1 MTNTG
6 AIIMGVFAAIWWLVG
21 VRASGY
27 ASPLTYGIPILV
39 TGLIVIAAL
48 RLRGRHRFE
57 QASPEE
63 EARRGR
69 LVGIASGGEGLAIF
83 VAMIVLGNLGLS
95 DYAAPVI
102 AIIVG
107 LHFVPLARWLP
118 AHLYYGTSA
127 LLIVLGVC
135 GFALRAP
142 DRRLLIVSVGA
153 ACVLWLTCVLVL
165 GRAPIMRDHARDA
178 SAV

>member
-21 VRASGY
+21 VRASGH
-27 ASPLTYGIPILV
+27 ASPLTYSIPILV
-39 TGLIVIAAL
+39 TGLIFVAA
-48 RLRGRHRFE
+48 LRGRHHFE
-57 QASPEE
+57 QVSPEE
-63 EARRGR
+63 DARRGR

-83 VAMIVLGNLGLS
+83 LAMIVLGNLGLR

-135 GFALRAP
+135 GLAIRAP

-165 GRAPIMRDHARDA
+165 GRARVMRDDQRDA
-178 SAV
+178 PAA

>member
-1 MTNTG
+1 MSSTG
-6 AIIMGVFAAIWWLVG
+6 VIIMGVFAAIWWLVG
-21 VRASGY
+21 VRASGH
-27 ASPLTYGIPILV
+27 ASTLTYGIPLVV

-48 RLRGRHRFE
+48 RGRERFE

-83 VAMIVLGNLGLS
+83 LAMIVLGNLGLS

-107 LHFVPLARWLP
+107 LHFMPLARWMP
-118 AHLYYGTSA
+118 ARLYYCTGA

-135 GFALRAP
+135 GFAIQRP
-142 DRRLLIVSVGA
+142 DLRLLIVSLGA
-153 ACVLWLTCVLVL
+153 ASILWLTSIVVLARPRIIRDD
-165 GRAPIMRDHARDA
+165 GREA
-178 SAV
+178 SSV

>member
-6 AIIMGVFAAIWWLVG
+6 AIIMGVFAAVWWLVG
-21 VRASGY
+21 VRASGH

-39 TGLIVIAAL
+39 TGLIVVAA
-48 RLRGRHRFE
+48 LRGRHRFE
-57 QASPEE
+57 QVSPEE
-63 EARRGR
+63 DARRGR

-83 VAMIVLGNLGLS
+83 LAMLVLGNLGLS

-127 LLIVLGVC
+127 LLVVLGVC
-135 GFALRAP
+135 GFAIRAP

-165 GRAPIMRDHARDA
+165 GRARIMRDHEREA

>member
-21 VRASGY
+21 VRASGH
-27 ASPLTYGIPILV
+27 ASPLTYGVPLLF
-39 TGLIVIAAL
+39 TGLIVVAA
-48 RLRGRHRFE
+48 RRGRHRFE

-63 EARRGR
+63 DARRGR
-69 LVGIASGGEGLAIF
+69 LVGIASGGEGFAIF
-83 VAMIVLGNLGLS
+83 LAMIVLGNLGLS

-135 GFALRAP
+135 GFAIRP
-142 DRRLLIVSVGA
+142 SDQRLLIVSVGA
-153 ACVLWLTCVLVL
+153 ACVLWLTCGILLV
-165 GRAPIMRDHARDA
+165 RARTMRDGQRDA
-178 SAV
+178 PAA

>member
-21 VRASGY
+21 VRASGHG
-27 ASPLTYGIPILV
+27 SPLTYGIALLV
-39 TGLIVIAAL
+39 TGMIVVAAW
-48 RLRGRHRFE
+48 RGRHRFE

-63 EARRGR
+63 DARRGR

-83 VAMIVLGNLGLS
+83 LAMIVLGNLGLS

-118 AHLYYGTSA
+118 ARLYYGTSA

-135 GFALRAP
+135 GFAIRAP
-142 DRRLLIVSVGA
+142 DRRLLIVSIGA
-153 ACVLWLTCVLVL
+153 ACVLWLTCALVL
-165 GRAPIMRDHARDA
+165 SRARIMRDHERET

>member
-1 MTNTG
+1 
-6 AIIMGVFAAIWWLVG
+6 MGVFAAIWWLVG
-21 VRASGY
+21 VRASGHGSLLAY
-27 ASPLTYGIPILV
+27 GTPLLV
-39 TGLIVIAAL
+39 TGLIVVAAIL
-48 RLRGRHRFE
+48 SRHRFE

-63 EARRGR
+63 DARRGR

-83 VAMIVLGNLGLS
+83 LAMIVLGNLGLS

-118 AHLYYGTSA
+118 AHLYYGTGV

-135 GFALRAP
+135 GLAMRAP
-142 DRRLLIVSVGA
+142 DQRLLIVSVGA
-153 ACVLWLTCVLVL
+153 ACVLWLTCVIVL
-165 GRAPIMRDHARDA
+165 GRAKHA
-178 SAV
+178 

>member
-6 AIIMGVFAAIWWLVG
+6 AMIMGGFAAIWWLVG
-21 VRASGY
+21 VRQSGHG
-27 ASPLTYGIPILV
+27 SPLTYCTPLLV
-39 TGLIVIAAL
+39 TGLIVVAAW
-48 RLRGRHRFE
+48 RGRHRFE

-63 EARRGR
+63 DARRGR

-83 VAMIVLGNLGLS
+83 LSMIVLGNLGRS
-95 DYAAPVI
+95 DYAAPII

-107 LHFVPLARWLP
+107 LHFVPLAKWLP

-127 LLIVLGVC
+127 LLIMLGIC
-135 GFALRAP
+135 GFAIRAP

-153 ACVLWLTCVLVL
+153 ACVLWLTCVIVL
-165 GRAPIMRDHARDA
+165 GRAPIMRDGSKDA
-178 SAV
+178 PAA

>member
-1 MTNTG
+1 L
-6 AIIMGVFAAIWWLVG
+6 ISVAA
-21 VRASGY
+21 
-27 ASPLTYGIPILV
+27 
-39 TGLIVIAAL
+39 
-48 RLRGRHRFE
+48 LRGRHRFE

-63 EARRGR
+63 HARRDR

-83 VAMIVLGNLGLS
+83 LAMIVLGNLGLS

-118 AHLYYGTSA
+118 AHLYYGTGA
-127 LLIVLGVC
+127 LLIVLGVY
-135 GFALRAP
+135 GFAIRPP

-153 ACVLWLTCVLVL
+153 ACILWLTCIIVL
-165 GRAPIMRDHARDA
+165 GRARVMRDGQRDA
-178 SAV
+178 PAA